1 MTEPLLHVHE
11 ERGSVSIVV
20 VAVLSALLVLTL
32 GAADVARVFGA
43 AARAQMAADASALAA
58 AHALAIVEDG
68 PTPAELA
75 EEYAVRN
82 DATLEACACEPGSF
96 EATVTVR
103 LRVGGLYLF
112 PGDRSVVASARA
124 EVDVP
129 AP

>member
-82 DATLEACACEPGSF
+82 GATLEACACEPGSF

-112 PGDRSVVASARA
+112 AGDRSVVASARA